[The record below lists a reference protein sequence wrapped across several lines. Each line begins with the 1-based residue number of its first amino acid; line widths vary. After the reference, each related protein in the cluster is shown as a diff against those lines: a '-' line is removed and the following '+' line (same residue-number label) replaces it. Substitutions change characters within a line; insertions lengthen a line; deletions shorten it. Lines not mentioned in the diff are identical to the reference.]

1 MVPDDA
7 YKRCTAVKVH
17 KTQYIIYTLEESGL
31 TPNSFCGLINR
42 LLCNAF
48 HKFMHKILS
57 KIGNS
62 WLW

>member
-31 TPNSFCGLINR
+31 TPNSFCGL
-42 LLCNAF
+42 
-48 HKFMHKILS
+48 K
-57 KIGNS
+57 
-62 WLW
+62 